1 MALHIVRSLGQ
12 AFDVCH
18 KLNPKPK
25 KKKDDKTSEAKPAE
39 GEGGEGKDK
48 DGQET
53 GDDAVAKTPEAW
65 KQFNTDLDSAMEKLS
80 LDKEPTTTGQADT
93 SEMSLSA
100 ELGFDPFASVP
111 PPVGGDQFQALANGG
126 TLTLDP
132 FSTSTLLG
140 DSVAVTHPP
149 LTVSNST
156 SLPDFPAGVDPSNIH
171 IPPAHLA
178 YISRPHPQ
186 TNQVRQSMQG

>member
-25 KKKDDKTSEAKPAE
+25 KKKEDAQTDETKPTE
-39 GEGGEGKDK
+39 GEGEEGKDK
-48 DGQET
+48 DARQT
-53 GDDAVAKTPEAW
+53 GDDTVAKTPEAW

-80 LDKEPTTTGQADT
+80 LDKEPTATGQLDT
-93 SEMSLSA
+93 SEMSLGA
-100 ELGFDPFASVP
+100 ELGFDPFASLP
-111 PPVGGDQFQALANGG
+111 PPVGVGPLANGG
-126 TLTLDP
+126 TLNVDP
-132 FSTSTLLG
+132 FSTGLLG

-149 LTVSNST
+149 LTVGNST
-156 SLPDFPAGVDPSNIH
+156 SLPDFPAGVDPSNVH

-186 TNQVRQSMQG
+186 TKQVC